1 MKFANIF
8 LAGSTAWACA
18 TESGEPLYAVENF
31 ITSDAVEFELL
42 MDSVMGGVSQA
53 TLDSENGILKFD
65 GRLSLENN
73 GGFASFNGWIGRRL
87 TNYRGIRVS
96 ARTDTPGRDFQMYL
110 QPATGDKS
118 PAFWYNKVS
127 LTNQF
132 QSFEI
137 DFNEFDF
144 NFMNWT
150 PSWMPSLSGASTRS
164 VGMIIADKNTEPFS
178 AEVQVIEGLI

>member
-65 GRLSLENN
+65 GRL
-73 GGFASFNGWIGRRL
+73 
-87 TNYRGIRVS
+87 
-96 ARTDTPGRDFQMYL
+96 
-110 QPATGDKS
+110 
-118 PAFWYNKVS
+118 
-127 LTNQF
+127 
-132 QSFEI
+132 
-137 DFNEFDF
+137 
-144 NFMNWT
+144 
-150 PSWMPSLSGASTRS
+150 RS
-164 VGMIIADKNTEPFS
+164 VLFHNGHVK
-178 AEVQVIEGLI
+178 